1 MIMRK
6 MLHELRKGD
15 TSSHDIS
22 AGDADQLA
30 DIPAALRDLA
40 RDLYNCEFNE
50 LDSVDSSLATC
61 NTEAT
66 DWSQSAIQLLQEDG
80 SEDENASDPE
90 VEENN
95 TRESIYK
102 NYSDALD
109 AMEELKLFLAKKKK
123 LGNCLKEVSSLE
135 DKLETYCY
143 EARSMAKQKNMHHF
157 FASASNK

>member
-1 MIMRK
+1 
-6 MLHELRKGD
+6 ML
-15 TSSHDIS
+15 
-22 AGDADQLA
+22 Q
-30 DIPAALRDLA
+30 
-40 RDLYNCEFNE
+40 NCEFNE

-61 NTEAT
+61 NTQAT

-80 SEDENASDPE
+80 SDDENSSDTE

-102 NYSDALD
+102 NYSVALD
-109 AMEELKLFLAKKKK
+109 AMEELKLFLAKNKN

-143 EARSMAKQKNMHHF
+143 EARSMVKQKKCIISLHQLQT
-157 FASASNK
+157 NKNNFKTVNSKVFVKT